1 MSTTLLAF
9 DNLSS
14 EPDFRASCSLGLFNN
29 CLTDIKARIEDG
41 RSGQYETEETMDA
54 IERNCEAM
62 VDFDEDRIKPYD
74 YYNH

>member
-1 MSTTLLAF
+1 MNTTLLAF
-9 DNLSS
+9 DSQSS
-14 EPDFRASCSLGLFNN
+14 EPDFRASCSLGLFG
-29 CLTDIKARIEDG
+29 LADIKASIEDW